1 MKEHCCS
8 YVLWGYFLFLCL
20 FLCQIA
26 TFCWVTTTMPGHLEQ
41 WTQTLGLQ
49 YSWSWPELSV
59 TSAAKVRAP
68 WTAVTRLGVTV
79 KVLISLSL
87 SVPRLET
94 RSNHSPL
101 QLGCRGI
108 WTDWILRMD

>member
-1 MKEHCCS
+1 MCS
-8 YVLWGYFLFLCL
+8 GAISFPLPVCLSDRYVLLGNHHDAW
-20 FLCQIA
+20 
-26 TFCWVTTTMPGHLEQ
+26 TFGAVDPNSGTAVLM
-41 WTQTLGLQ
+41 
-49 YSWSWPELSV
+49 EL
-59 TSAAKVRAP
+59 ARALSDLRSKGQSP